1 MERHF
6 TKEDIYSFYNDGE
19 KSHVVSAVNFL
30 NEGKHQSSFL
40 KTQWKYPELTDSASQ
55 NKHFGSCVKHRKG
68 LRLVT
73 EALAQGIYG
82 VLVKM
87 VAGLFGASAVGQA
100 GHWQHC

>member
-1 MERHF
+1 MM
-6 TKEDIYSFYNDGE
+6 G
-19 KSHVVSAVNFL
+19 KSHMRCLLVNFL

-40 KTQWKYPELTDSASQ
+40 KTQWKYPELTARSLQS
-55 NKHFGSCVKHRKG
+55 KHFGSCVKHWKG

-73 EALAQGIYG
+73 EALAQGLYG

-100 GHWQHC
+100 GRWQHC

>member
-1 MERHF
+1 MWCLL
-6 TKEDIYSFYNDGE
+6 
-19 KSHVVSAVNFL
+19 VNFL

-40 KTQWKYPELTDSASQ
+40 KKQWKYPELAARALPS
-55 NKHFGSCVKHRKG
+55 KHFGSCVKHQRG

-73 EALAQGIYG
+73 QALPQGLYG

-100 GHWQHC
+100 GHWQCC